1 MALTAFLIITCMMIA
16 WDLMLPLDEAEH
28 GTIPHDEAFAAATP
42 IFDGSRLAV
51 IMISVGVALT
61 FVVASTFV

>member
-1 MALTAFLIITCMMIA
+1 MQ
-16 WDLMLPLDEAEH
+16 PLDEAEH
-28 GTIPHDEAFAAATP
+28 GTISEDDVLPTATP
-42 IFDGSRLAV
+42 VFDGSRLAV